1 MHQIMGP
8 AIAARI
14 FPGCVILA
22 ARGGRVLHHAA
33 YGSTLYDDP
42 GTRPVAPDDS
52 FDLAAI
58 SSTQSWRS
66 PYGGAPAHPGG
77 DDRCALSHGPA

>member
-33 YGSTLYDDP
+33 YGSTMYDDP

-52 FDLAAI
+52 FDLA
-58 SSTQSWRS
+58 SLTQLWVLEIAVWRS
-66 PYGGAPAHPGG
+66 SSAPW
-77 DDRCALSHGPA
+77 RR

>member
-33 YGSTLYDDP
+33 YGSTMYGDP
-42 GTRPVAPDDS
+42 CTRPVAP
-52 FDLAAI
+52 
-58 SSTQSWRS
+58 
-66 PYGGAPAHPGG
+66 G
-77 DDRCALSHGPA
+77 